1 MSAAGDD
8 EPLARARARIRGR
21 VQGVYY
27 RASAR
32 EEALRLG
39 LGGFVRNCDD
49 GSVELCAEGPRA
61 AVQALLR
68 WCERGPPAARVDAVE
83 VTWEPASEP
92 APADF
97 VVRRRE

>member
-1 MSAAGDD
+1 MTAGSEAATV
-8 EPLARARARIRGR
+8 RARARIRGR

-39 LGGFVRNCDD
+39 LRGFVRNCDD
-49 GSVELCAEGPRA
+49 GGVELVAEGPRP
-61 AVQALLR
+61 AVLVLLR

-83 VTWEPASEP
+83 VAWEPAE
-92 APADF
+92 APLQGF
-97 VVRRRE
+97 VVRRGG